1 MLAHDGRDPGAE
13 RRHEERMSQATV
25 VAGRYQLGPTLGRGG
40 MADVHAG
47 HDVRLGREVAIKV
60 LRADLARDPS
70 FRLRF
75 EREAQNVAGLNH
87 PGIVAV
93 YDTGEVR
100 ADQVDLPF
108 IVMEYVSG
116 STLRDLLRV
125 HGPLPPERACVVMA
139 DVCGA
144 LGYSHSRGV
153 VHRDVKPAN
162 IMITPGEVVKVMDFG
177 IARALTETGPGL
189 TGDMVIGTAQ
199 YLSPEQGLGQE
210 VDARADVYA
219 AGCVLFELLTGEPPF
234 TGDSPVAIVYQHVRE
249 DPPQLAALAPSGVE
263 ISHEL
268 EAVVRR
274 AMAKNPDNRYAT
286 AAEMR
291 DDLLRVLAGER
302 PDAPAVLAEADHLA
316 DPDDP
321 TDPGRRRSASRDVDA
336 GDTGLN
342 PALGRGSWRR
352 GGSEPDRSPRTGAHA
367 AVGPPGRSRRRL
379 AVIALGLVA
388 VLGLGGWWLLGPS
401 DSEVPRLVGLTRAE
415 AVRAATDAGL
425 APIVVPTASPPEQ
438 VDRVVAVS
446 PDVGTRVDA
455 ETAVTLRVGRGPGL
469 VQVPLL
475 VGRSPEAARVAA
487 EGAGLV
493 LTPVPR
499 LRETDDPT
507 EVGQVVGQEPVP
519 GSLRPA
525 GSAIELVVGQRPAT
539 LQVPDVTGRSRA
551 SAEATL
557 EGVGLEVSFR
567 EVDGGGAAGTVVALR
582 PGADTPV
589 PRGSTVTVEV
599 ASAGSSPAS
608 GAPAGDAGGSSGAD
622 AGGGTDPGRGDT
634 GEGGIDD
641 TGGADGAEPGDDGFF
656 DDLFG

>member
-1 MLAHDGRDPGAE
+1 
-13 RRHEERMSQATV
+13 MSQATL
-25 VAGRYQLGPTLGRGG
+25 VAGRYQLGPSLGRGG

-75 EREAQNVAGLNH
+75 EREAQNVASLNH

-93 YDTGEVR
+93 YDTGEV
-100 ADQVDLPF
+100 AAEGIGLPY

-116 STLRDLLRV
+116 STLRDLLRA
-125 HGPLPPERACVVMA
+125 HGPMPPERACAVTA
-139 DVCGA
+139 DVCAA
-144 LGYSHSRGV
+144 LGFSHEHGV

-162 IMITPGEVVKVMDFG
+162 IMITPGDVVKVMDFG
-177 IARALTETGPGL
+177 IARALTETGPAL

-249 DPPQLAALAPSGVE
+249 DPPLVATLAPSGTD
-263 ISHEL
+263 IPTEL

-274 AMAKNPDNRYAT
+274 AMAKNPDNRYET
-286 AAEMR
+286 AADMR
-291 DDLLRVLAGER
+291 ADLLRVLAGER
-302 PDAPAVLAEADHLA
+302 PDAPAVLAEHERLSGGDSGGG
-316 DPDDP
+316 
-321 TDPGRRRSASRDVDA
+321 TDPGRRRA
-336 GDTGLN
+336 
-342 PALGRGSWRR
+342 R
-352 GGSEPDRSPRTGAHA
+352 GGRAGAHEDTAETVLTPELARGGHRGTRTGAHA
-367 AVGPPGRSRRRL
+367 AAGSSRRR
-379 AVIALGLVA
+379 GRLVA
-388 VLGLGGWWLLGPS
+388 VVALLVVLLGGAGWWALGPS
-401 DSEVPRLVGLTRAE
+401 DSEVPRLVGLTRGEAE
-415 AVRAATDAGL
+415 RTLADAGL
-425 APIVVPTASPPEQ
+425 AAIVVPTASPPEQ
-438 VDRVVAVS
+438 VDRVVAVT
-446 PDVGTRVDA
+446 PDVGARVEEA
-455 ETAVTLRVGRGPGL
+455 SPVTLRVGRGPGL

-507 EVGQVVGQEPVP
+507 EVGQVVGQDPVP

-525 GSAIELVVGQRPAT
+525 GGAIELTIGQRRAT
-539 LQVPDVTGRSRA
+539 LQVPDVVGRSQA

-557 EGVGLEVSFR
+557 EGVGLEVSVR
-567 EVDGGGAAGTVVALR
+567 EVDGGGAAGTVVALT
-582 PGADTPV
+582 PGVGTAV
-589 PRGSTVTVEV
+589 PRGSTVTLDV
-599 ASAGSSPAS
+599 ARAGSSS
-608 GAPAGDAGGSSGAD
+608 GSGDGSGEGVDGSGTGDAEGGA
-622 AGGGTDPGRGDT
+622 AGDT
-634 GEGGIDD
+634 GAGETGDTADD
-641 TGGADGAEPGDDGFF
+641 TGAGQDDGFF

>member
-1 MLAHDGRDPGAE
+1 MT
-13 RRHEERMSQATV
+13 QATV
-25 VAGRYQLGPTLGRGG
+25 VAGRYQLGPALGRGG

-47 HDVRLGREVAIKV
+47 LDVRLGREVAIKV

-75 EREAQNVAGLNH
+75 EREAQNVAALNH

-93 YDTGEVR
+93 YDTGEV
-100 ADQVDLPF
+100 AGEHVDLPF

-125 HGPLPPERACVVMA
+125 HGPMPPARACAVMA

-144 LGYSHSRGV
+144 LGFSHEHGV

-162 IMITPGEVVKVMDFG
+162 IMITPGDVVKVMDFG

-234 TGDSPVAIVYQHVRE
+234 SGDSPVAIVYQHVRE
-249 DPPQLAALAPSGVE
+249 DPPLVAALAPAGVDVPG
-263 ISHEL
+263 EL

-286 AAEMR
+286 AADMR
-291 DDLLRVLAGER
+291 ADLLRVLAGER
-302 PDAPAVLAEADHLA
+302 PDAPAVLAEHERLG
-316 DPDDP
+316 DPDDTGDP
-321 TDPGRRRSASRDVDA
+321 TDPGRGGPGTAT
-336 GDTGLN
+336 TGLS
-342 PALGRGSWRR
+342 PVIGRGTRR
-352 GGSEPDRSPRTGAHA
+352 GTEPERSPRTGAHA
-367 AVGPPGRSRRRL
+367 AVAPRRRPRRLL
-379 AVIALGLVA
+379 AVALGLA
-388 VLGLGGWWLLGPS
+388 ALLGLGGWWLTAPS
-401 DSEVPRLVGLTRAE
+401 DSEVPRLVGLSRGE
-415 AVRAATDAGL
+415 AVRAVTDAGL

-438 VDRVVAVS
+438 VDRVVAAS
-446 PDVGTRVDA
+446 PDVGARVDEA
-455 ETAVTLRVGRGPGL
+455 SAVTLRVGRGPGL

-487 EGAGLV
+487 AGAGLV

-499 LRETDDPT
+499 LRDTDDAT
-507 EVGQVVGQEPVP
+507 EVGQVVGQDPVP
-519 GSLRPA
+519 GSLLAA
-525 GSAIELVVGQRPAT
+525 GSPIELVVGQRRAT
-539 LQVPDVTGRSRA
+539 LEVPDVTGRSRD

-567 EVDGGGAAGTVVALR
+567 EVDGGGTAGTVVGLR
-582 PGADTPV
+582 PGAGTPV
-589 PRGSTVTVEV
+589 PRGSTVTVDV
-599 ASAGSSPAS
+599 ARSGIAPTT
-608 GAPAGDAGGSSGAD
+608 GAPAGDESGGATGD
-622 AGGGTDPGRGDT
+622 EPGGETDPGLGDT
-634 GEGGIDD
+634 GESGEY
-641 TGGADGAEPGDDGFF
+641 DGTEQGDDGFF
-656 DDLFG
+656 DGLFE

>member
-1 MLAHDGRDPGAE
+1 MT
-13 RRHEERMSQATV
+13 QATV
-25 VAGRYQLGPTLGRGG
+25 VAGRYQLGPALGRGG

-75 EREAQNVAGLNH
+75 EREAQNVAALNH

-93 YDTGEVR
+93 YDTGEV
-100 ADQVDLPF
+100 AGEQVDLPF

-125 HGPLPPERACVVMA
+125 HGPMPPARACAVMA

-144 LGYSHSRGV
+144 LGFSHEHGV

-234 TGDSPVAIVYQHVRE
+234 SGDSPVAIVYQHVRE
-249 DPPQLAALAPSGVE
+249 DPPLVAVLAPAGVDVPG
-263 ISHEL
+263 EL

-286 AAEMR
+286 AADMR
-291 DDLLRVLAGER
+291 ADLLRVLAGER
-302 PDAPAVLAEADHLA
+302 PDAPAVLAEHERLGDRD
-316 DPDDP
+316 DPGDP
-321 TDPGRRRSASRDVDA
+321 TDPGLGGSRTA
-336 GDTGLN
+336 TTGLN
-342 PALGRGSWRR
+342 PVIGRSTRR
-352 GGSEPDRSPRTGAHA
+352 GAELDRSPRTGAHA
-367 AVGPPGRSRRRL
+367 AVARRGRSRRGL
-379 AVIALGLVA
+379 LVVALGLVA
-388 VLGLGGWWLLGPS
+388 LLGLGGWWLLAPS
-401 DSEVPRLVGLTRAE
+401 DSEVPRLVGLSRDE
-415 AVRAATDAGL
+415 AVRAVTDAGL
-425 APIVVPTASPPEQ
+425 AAIVVPTASPPEQ

-446 PDVGTRVDA
+446 PDVGARV
-455 ETAVTLRVGRGPGL
+455 EQESAVTLRVGRGPGL

-499 LRETDDPT
+499 LRDTDDAT
-507 EVGQVVGQEPVP
+507 EVGQVVGQDPVP
-519 GSLRPA
+519 GSLLPA
-525 GSAIELVVGQRPAT
+525 GSAIELVVGQRRAT
-539 LQVPDVTGRSRA
+539 LEVPDVTGRTRD
-551 SAEATL
+551 SAETTL

-567 EVDGGGAAGTVVALR
+567 EVDGGPANAAAGTVVGLS
-582 PGADTPV
+582 PGAGTPV
-589 PRGSTVTVEV
+589 PRGSTVTVDI
-599 ASAGSSPAS
+599 ARAGSAPTS
-608 GAPAGDAGGSSGAD
+608 GAPADDEAGEGSGDEQ
-622 AGGGTDPGRGDT
+622 GGGTDPGPGDT
-634 GEGGIDD
+634 DEGEYGG
-641 TGGADGAEPGDDGFF
+641 TDGSEQGDGGFF

>member
-1 MLAHDGRDPGAE
+1 
-13 RRHEERMSQATV
+13 MSQATV
-25 VAGRYQLGPTLGRGG
+25 VAGRYQLGPALGRGG

-75 EREAQNVAGLNH
+75 EREAQNVAALNH

-93 YDTGEVR
+93 YDTGEV
-100 ADQVDLPF
+100 AGEHVDLPF

-125 HGPLPPERACVVMA
+125 HGPMPPERACAVMA

-144 LGYSHSRGV
+144 LGFSHEHGV

-162 IMITPGEVVKVMDFG
+162 IMITPGDVVKVMDFG

-234 TGDSPVAIVYQHVRE
+234 SGDSPVAIVYQHVRE
-249 DPPQLAALAPSGVE
+249 DPPLIATLAPAGVDVPG
-263 ISHEL
+263 EL

-286 AAEMR
+286 AADMR
-291 DDLLRVLAGER
+291 ADLLRVLAGER
-302 PDAPAVLAEADHLA
+302 PDAPAVLAEHERLGDL
-316 DPDDP
+316 DESGDP
-321 TDPGRRRSASRDVDA
+321 TDPGL
-336 GDTGLN
+336 GGPGTGLN
-342 PALGRGSWRR
+342 PVIGRGARR
-352 GGSEPDRSPRTGAHA
+352 GAELDRSPRTGAHA
-367 AVGPPGRSRRRL
+367 AVAPRGRSRRRL
-379 AVIALGLVA
+379 LVVALGLVA
-388 VLGLGGWWLLGPS
+388 LLGLGGWWLVAPS
-401 DSEVPRLVGLTRAE
+401 DSEVPRLVGLSREE
-415 AVRAATDAGL
+415 AVRAVTDAGL

-446 PDVGTRVDA
+446 PDVGARVQ
-455 ETAVTLRVGRGPGL
+455 EESTVTLRVGRGPGL

-499 LRETDDPT
+499 LRDTDDAT
-507 EVGQVVGQEPVP
+507 EVGQVVGQDPVP
-519 GSLRPA
+519 GSLRAA
-525 GSAIELVVGQRPAT
+525 GSAIELVVGQRRAT
-539 LQVPDVTGRSRA
+539 LEVPDVTGRSRA
-551 SAEATL
+551 SAETTL
-557 EGVGLEVSFR
+557 EGVGLEVTFR
-567 EVDGGGAAGTVVALR
+567 EVDGGGAVGTVVALR
-582 PGADTPV
+582 PGAGTAV
-589 PRGSTVTVEV
+589 PRGSTVTVDV
-599 ASAGSSPAS
+599 ARAGSAPTS
-608 GAPAGDAGGSSGAD
+608 GAPAGDDPGGATGEEQGGAD
-622 AGGGTDPGRGDT
+622 DPGT
-634 GEGGIDD
+634 GEGGEYGEYD
-641 TGGADGAEPGDDGFF
+641 GADQGDDGFF
-656 DDLFG
+656 DGIFG

>member
-1 MLAHDGRDPGAE
+1 
-13 RRHEERMSQATV
+13 MSQATV

-47 HDVRLGREVAIKV
+47 LDVRLGREVAIKV
-60 LRADLARDPS
+60 LRADLARDPL

-93 YDTGEVR
+93 YDTGEV
-100 ADQVDLPF
+100 AGEHVGLPF

-125 HGPLPPERACVVMA
+125 HGPMPPERACAVMA

-144 LGYSHSRGV
+144 LGFSHEHGV

-162 IMITPGEVVKVMDFG
+162 IMITPGDVVKVMDFG

-249 DPPQLAALAPSGVE
+249 DPPLLAALAPPGVT
-263 ISHEL
+263 ISADL

-274 AMAKNPDNRYAT
+274 AMAKNPENRYAT
-286 AAEMR
+286 AGEMR
-291 DDLLRVLAGER
+291 ADLLRVLAGER
-302 PDAPAVLAEADHLA
+302 PDAPAVLAEHDRLDDADV
-316 DPDDP
+316 P
-321 TDPGRRRSASRDVDA
+321 TDPGRRRA
-336 GDTGLN
+336 GDTGTGLA
-342 PALGRGSWRR
+342 PALGRRSHRADT
-352 GGSEPDRSPRTGAHA
+352 DRSLRTGAHA
-367 AVGPPGRSRRRL
+367 AVAPPGRSRRRL
-379 AVIALGLVA
+379 VAIALGLVA
-388 VLGLGGWWLLGPS
+388 VLGLGGWWLGPS
-401 DSEVPRLVGLTRAE
+401 DSEVPRLVGLTRDE
-415 AVRAATDAGL
+415 AVRAVADAGL
-425 APIVVPTASPPEQ
+425 APIVVPTASAPEH
-438 VDRVVAVS
+438 VDRVVAAS
-446 PDVGTRVDA
+446 PDVGARVEA
-455 ETAVTLRVGRGPGL
+455 ASAVTLRVGRGPGL
-469 VQVPLL
+469 VQIPLL

-499 LRETDDPT
+499 TRETDDPT
-507 EVGQVVGQEPVP
+507 EVGQVVGQDPVP

-525 GSAIELVVGQRPAT
+525 GSAVELVVGQRRAT

-551 SAEATL
+551 SAKATL

-582 PGADTPV
+582 PGVGTPV
-589 PRGSTVTVEV
+589 PRGSSVTVDV
-599 ASAGSSPAS
+599 ARSGSAPTS
-608 GAPAGDAGGSSGAD
+608 GAAPTGDAGDGSPGAD
-622 AGGGTDPGRGDT
+622 GGEGDLGGDPP
-634 GEGGIDD
+634 GEGGSTD
-641 TGGADGAEPGDDGFF
+641 TGGGGRADEPDDGFF
-656 DDLFG
+656 DGLFG

>member
-1 MLAHDGRDPGAE
+1 
-13 RRHEERMSQATV
+13 MSQATV
-25 VAGRYQLGPTLGRGG
+25 VAGRYQLGPALGRGG

-47 HDVRLGREVAIKV
+47 HDVRLGRGVAIKV

-75 EREAQNVAGLNH
+75 EREAQNVAALNH

-93 YDTGEVR
+93 YDTGEV
-100 ADQVDLPF
+100 AGEDVDLPF

-125 HGPLPPERACVVMA
+125 HGPMPPARACAVMA

-144 LGYSHSRGV
+144 LGFSHEHGV

-162 IMITPGEVVKVMDFG
+162 IMITPGDVVKVMDFG

-234 TGDSPVAIVYQHVRE
+234 SGDSPVAIVYQHVRE
-249 DPPQLAALAPSGVE
+249 DPPLIAALAPPGVDVPN
-263 ISHEL
+263 EL

-286 AAEMR
+286 AADMR
-291 DDLLRVLAGER
+291 ADLLRVLAGER
-302 PDAPAVLAEADHLA
+302 PDAPAVLAEHERLG
-316 DPDDP
+316 DPDDTGGP
-321 TDPGRRRSASRDVDA
+321 TDPGRGGPATA
-336 GDTGLN
+336 TTGLN
-342 PALGRGSWRR
+342 PAIGRGTRR
-352 GGSEPDRSPRTGAHA
+352 GAELDRSPRTGAHA
-367 AVGPPGRSRRRL
+367 AVTSRGRPRRRL
-379 AVIALGLVA
+379 LVVALGLVA
-388 VLGLGGWWLLGPS
+388 LLGLGGWWLLVPS
-401 DSEVPRLVGLTRAE
+401 DSEVPRLVGLSRDE
-415 AVRAATDAGL
+415 AVRAVTDAGL
-425 APIVVPTASPPEQ
+425 APIVVPTASSPEQ
-438 VDRVVAVS
+438 LDRVVAAS
-446 PDVGTRVDA
+446 PDVGARV
-455 ETAVTLRVGRGPGL
+455 EEESAVTLRVGRGPGL

-499 LRETDDPT
+499 LRDTDDAT
-507 EVGQVVGQEPVP
+507 EVGQVVGQDPVP
-519 GSLRPA
+519 GSLLPA
-525 GSAIELVVGQRPAT
+525 GSAIELVVGQRRAT
-539 LQVPDVTGRSRA
+539 LEIPDVTGRSRE
-551 SAEATL
+551 SAETTL

-567 EVDGGGAAGTVVALR
+567 EVDGGGAAGTVVGLR
-582 PGADTPV
+582 PGAGTPV
-589 PRGSTVTVEV
+589 PRGSTVTVDV
-599 ASAGSSPAS
+599 ARSGSAPTS
-608 GAPAGDAGGSSGAD
+608 GAPAGDEAGGTTGD
-622 AGGGTDPGRGDT
+622 EQGGETDPGLGDT
-634 GEGGIDD
+634 GEGEY
-641 TGGADGAEPGDDGFF
+641 GGADDTDPGDGGFF

>member
-1 MLAHDGRDPGAE
+1 
-13 RRHEERMSQATV
+13 MSQATV
-25 VAGRYQLGPTLGRGG
+25 VAGRYQLGPALGRGG

-47 HDVRLGREVAIKV
+47 LDVRLGREVAIKV

-75 EREAQNVAGLNH
+75 EREAQNVAALNH

-93 YDTGEVR
+93 YDTGEV
-100 ADQVDLPF
+100 AGEQVDLPF

-116 STLRDLLRV
+116 STLRDILRA
-125 HGPLPPERACVVMA
+125 HGPMPPERACAVMA

-144 LGYSHSRGV
+144 LGFSHEHGV

-162 IMITPGEVVKVMDFG
+162 IMITPGDVVKVMDFG

-249 DPPQLAALAPSGVE
+249 DPPLLAALAPPGVT
-263 ISHEL
+263 IGVEL

-274 AMAKNPDNRYAT
+274 AMAKNPENRYAT

-291 DDLLRVLAGER
+291 ADLLRVLAGER
-302 PDAPAVLAEADHLA
+302 PDAPAVLAEHDRLT

-321 TDPGRRRSASRDVDA
+321 TDPGRRRA
-336 GDTGLN
+336 GGTDTGLT
-342 PALGRGSWRR
+342 PTLGRGLHRVDA
-352 GGSEPDRSPRTGAHA
+352 DRSPRTGAHA
-367 AVGPPGRSRRRL
+367 AVAQPGRSRRRL
-379 AVIALGLVA
+379 AAIVVGLVA

-401 DSEVPRLVGLTRAE
+401 DSEVPRLVGLTRDE
-415 AVRAATDAGL
+415 AVRAVADAGL
-425 APIVVPTASPPEQ
+425 APIVVPTASTPEQ
-438 VDRVVAVS
+438 VDRVVTAS
-446 PDVGTRVDA
+446 PDVGARVDPQSP
-455 ETAVTLRVGRGPGL
+455 VTLRIGRGPGL

-499 LRETDDPT
+499 TRETDDPT
-507 EVGQVVGQEPVP
+507 EVGQVVGQDPVP
-519 GSLRPA
+519 GSLRPP
-525 GSAIELVVGQRPAT
+525 GSAVELVVGQRRTT
-539 LQVPDVTGRSRA
+539 LQVPDVTGRSRE

-567 EVDGGGAAGTVVALR
+567 EVDGGGAAGTVVGLA
-582 PGADTPV
+582 PGPGTPV
-589 PRGSTVTVEV
+589 PRGSTVTVDI
-599 ASAGSSPAS
+599 ARSGSAPTS
-608 GAPAGDAGGSSGAD
+608 GAPSDGSGGSSGAD
-622 AGGGTDPGRGDT
+622 GGEGDPGAGDA
-634 GEGGIDD
+634 GEGGSSD
-641 TGGADGAEPGDDGFF
+641 TGGGDASDQGDDGFF
-656 DDLFG
+656 DGLFG